1 MPKNSE
7 ICLTKSKIE
16 QMFFP
21 WFFWKYNE
29 NSNEIYLGILVY
41 ASKKNKLITLWK
53 ADKTYVLPTGWNHY
67 VTNCGI
73 NKQTK
78 TEPGKQEVKIELPM

>member
-1 MPKNSE
+1 MP
-7 ICLTKSKIE
+7 
-16 QMFFP
+16 
-21 WFFWKYNE
+21 
-29 NSNEIYLGILVY
+29 V
-41 ASKKNKLITLWK
+41 KKNWELCGS
-53 ADKTYVLPTGWNHY
+53 DKTYVLPTGWNQY